1 MRLSPC
7 GGRHMQVPWEIR
19 ISLRRGTVYYM
30 AERSL
35 TSTEPHYFIV
45 LNTDPM
51 GDEALL
57 LAMASSQIESVK
69 RRRTKEPA
77 STVVEIAEAD
87 YADFTKNS
95 VIDCNNV
102 FTKSLLELCEQWRK
116 KEIVPKLDI
125 PGEILARLT
134 QGALDSRIV
143 SETDKQKIRSAEIPH
158 NSSGPANPSSP
169 KSGASAPPCVTTAS
183 ATAIIWSSSRISFF

>member
-1 MRLSPC
+1 
-7 GGRHMQVPWEIR
+7 MQVPWEIR

-35 TSTEPHYFIV
+35 SSTEPHYFIV
-45 LNTDPM
+45 LNTDPL

-69 RRRTKEPA
+69 RRRAKEPT
-77 STVVEIAEAD
+77 STVVEIAGAD
-87 YADFTKNS
+87 YADFTKDS

-125 PGEILARLT
+125 PEEILAKLI

-143 SETDKQKIRSAEIPH
+143 SEADKRKIRGKDTPDK
-158 NSSGPANPSSP
+158 SS
-169 KSGASAPPCVTTAS
+169 
-183 ATAIIWSSSRISFF
+183 